1 MSKNKYLNLL
11 VIILMAVYVAACGDD
26 DDKISE
32 PKFSNIVITPEKE
45 IYHVGD
51 IVTCS
56 INRTSPGNGDL
67 RGTSYW
73 WYTSWWF
80 ADSEMKADFQ
90 EFADDNVNTSSP
102 ITLTTPGQVTLYF
115 FGRLEY
121 PHWDWRKIEIGRT
134 ITVVE

>member
-1 MSKNKYLNLL
+1 MPDS
-11 VIILMAVYVAACGDD
+11 MHDD

-32 PKFSNIVITPEKE
+32 PTFSHITITPEKE

-56 INRTSPGNGDL
+56 INRTSPGIGDL
-67 RGTSYW
+67 RDTSYW

-80 ADSEMKADFQ
+80 TDSEMKADFQ
-90 EFADDNVNTSSP
+90 EFSDDNVNTSSP
-102 ITLTTPGQVTLYF
+102 ITLTTPGRVTLYF